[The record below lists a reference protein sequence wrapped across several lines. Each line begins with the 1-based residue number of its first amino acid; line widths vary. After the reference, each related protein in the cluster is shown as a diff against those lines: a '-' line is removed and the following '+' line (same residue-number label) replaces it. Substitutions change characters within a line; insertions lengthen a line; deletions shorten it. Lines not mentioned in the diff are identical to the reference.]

1 VIVLFLVFA
10 ALLLMGSPVGAALLL
25 SSAAAV
31 LSLNLPV
38 AVAAQQ
44 MGFGLNSI
52 ALLAIPLF
60 IFAGELMLRGGI
72 ADRIVALAIAMV
84 GRMRG
89 GLGQVTVVASTLF
102 GGVSGSAIADVSAV
116 GGTMIPQMVQRG
128 YDRDYAVN
136 ITISAALV
144 ALLLPPSH
152 NMILYSASAGGGIS
166 ITDLFLAGI
175 APALMLAAAV
185 MGTGYVMARARGYA
199 AEPFAGWGAL
209 LVRLVAAIPGLLLV
223 AIIFFGIRSGIFT
236 AIESA
241 TVAVIYA
248 LLVTSLVYRKMGWT
262 AFSEAVTKATRS
274 TGAILF
280 VIGAASA
287 FGWVM
292 GYLDAPGQAVAFM
305 KEIAHDKLAVLAL
318 MVIILLVLGTFMDM
332 APLVIIATPVFLPVA
347 KAFGVDPV
355 HFGVIMILSCG
366 IGLLTPPVG
375 SVLFIGSAIGGIS
388 ATQAVRGMMPFYLA
402 LIAILVLVVVFPPIS
417 LTLPELLRHTGR

>member
-1 VIVLFLVFA
+1 VLFGVFA
-10 ALLLMGSPVGAALLL
+10 VLLLLGAPVGAALLL
-25 SSAAAV
+25 ASLAAILSLGIPAAV
-31 LSLNLPV
+31 
-38 AVAAQQ
+38 AVQQ
-44 MGFGLNSI
+44 MGSGLGSLS
-52 ALLAIPLF
+52 LLAIPLF

-72 ADRIVALAIAMV
+72 ADRIMALAVAMV
-84 GRMRG
+84 GRLRG
-89 GLGQVTVVASTLF
+89 GLGQVSVVASTLF

-116 GGTMIPQMVQRG
+116 GGTLIPQMIQRG

-175 APALMLAAAV
+175 VPALMLAASV
-185 MGTGYVMARARGYA
+185 MGTGYLIARARGYQ
-199 AEPFAGWGAL
+199 AEAFPGFGAL
-209 LVRLVAAIPGLLLV
+209 LTRLVAAIPGLLLV
-223 AIIFFGIRSGIFT
+223 AIIFFGIRSGVFT

-241 TVAVIYA
+241 TVAVVYA
-248 LLVTSLVYRKMGWT
+248 LLVTALVYRQMGWR
-262 AFSEAVTKATRS
+262 ALYDAVTGAVRS
-274 TGAILF
+274 TGNILF

-292 GYLDAPGQAVAFM
+292 GYLDAPSQAVGLMQDVA
-305 KEIAHDKLAVLAL
+305 DNKLVVLAL
-318 MVIILLVLGTFMDM
+318 MVLALLLLGTFMDM

-347 KAFGVDPV
+347 KAFGVDPI
-355 HFGVIMILSCG
+355 HFGVITILACG

-375 SVLFIGSAIGGIS
+375 SVLFIGSAIGGIT

-402 LIAILVLVVVFPPIS
+402 LLVVLALVVAFPALS
-417 LTLPELLRHTGR
+417 LTLPQLLRH